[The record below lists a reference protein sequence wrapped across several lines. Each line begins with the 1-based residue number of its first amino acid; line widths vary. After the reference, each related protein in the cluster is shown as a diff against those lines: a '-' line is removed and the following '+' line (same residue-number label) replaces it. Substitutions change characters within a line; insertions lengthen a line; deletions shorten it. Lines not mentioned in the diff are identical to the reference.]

1 MKGKKMAEKER
12 FEILLEEIRGDVK
25 LVLEGHGV
33 LDRKIDSVKQDLGE
47 KMESIKYEIL
57 TSVDR
62 KIEKAE
68 KSLKQEI
75 NQVYTFLSHDVKE
88 VGDKLDTHVQL
99 PAHA

>member
-1 MKGKKMAEKER
+1 MTGKER

-33 LDRKIDSVKQDLGE
+33 LDKRIDSVKQDLGE
-47 KMESIKYEIL
+47 KMESVKSEIL
-57 TSVDR
+57 ISVD
-62 KIEKAE
+62 KEIEKAE

-88 VGDKLDTHVQL
+88 VGDKLDAHAQL